1 MKEGHMRVTSAEFD
15 RIADRAFLRIA
26 PRFRKRL
33 QNVLIVVEQEPP
45 RPGLLGLYHGRPMTQ
60 RSVFDLAA
68 QHDTITIYQGPHE
81 RMSHTA
87 DELEKNVTDTMWHEI
102 AHYFGMNERQ
112 VRAVERRRELL
123 SARRL
128 RRPSPRPEPPSSPIE

>member
-1 MKEGHMRVTSAEFD
+1 MRLTSAEFD
-15 RIADRAFLRIA
+15 RLADRAFLRIA

-33 QNVLIVVEQEPP
+33 ENVLIVVEQEPP

-60 RSVFDLAA
+60 RSVFDLAP

-81 RMSHTA
+81 RMSRTEA
-87 DELEKNVTDTMWHEI
+87 ELEKNVTETLWHEI

-112 VRAVERRRELL
+112 VRTIERRRELQ
-123 SARRL
+123 ARRRS
-128 RRPSPRPEPPSSPIE
+128 RRPASPPADPLL